1 MTQIP
6 AGWYADPDPAA
17 ARPGHPPQQRYW
29 DGAMWTEHVAP
40 GQPVAATGAFKTTPD
55 GERLANWWPR
65 VGASVIDGL
74 IVTPVVL
81 VLGLPF
87 LLSYVRSYTAYM
99 EELTRTIEAGGTPG
113 FAAGTTVGAGDLVA
127 LTLVGLIVGVTYNA
141 AFLRRKGAT
150 PGKMVLG
157 LRVRLRD
164 TPGQLPWSAIARR
177 LLVQQGASLFAVVPF
192 ASLLVGWFPLLD
204 GLWPLWDSKNQALH
218 DKLARTNVVVRSPQ
232 A

>member
-40 GQPVAATGAFKTTPD
+40 GRPPGPVGGFKTTPD

-65 VGASVIDGL
+65 VGAVVIDGL
-74 IVTPVVL
+74 IVSPVAL
-81 VLGLPF
+81 LLGLPF
-87 LLSYVRSYTAYM
+87 LLGYLRSYAAYM
-99 EELTRTIEAGGTPG
+99 DEVMQQAESGAMPG
-113 FAAGTTVGAGDLVA
+113 FTSSLGVGAGDLLA
-127 LTLVGLIVGVTYNA
+127 LTLVGLVVTVGYHA
-141 AFLRRKGAT
+141 GFLRWKSAT
-150 PGKMVLG
+150 PGKMALG

-164 TPGQLPWSAIARR
+164 TPGQLPWSAIAKR
-177 LLVQQGASLFAVVPF
+177 LFVQHGASLFTVVPF
-192 ASLLVGWFPLLD
+192 ASMIIGWFPLLD
-204 GLWPLWDSKNQALH
+204 GLWPLWDDKNQALH

-232 A
+232 P